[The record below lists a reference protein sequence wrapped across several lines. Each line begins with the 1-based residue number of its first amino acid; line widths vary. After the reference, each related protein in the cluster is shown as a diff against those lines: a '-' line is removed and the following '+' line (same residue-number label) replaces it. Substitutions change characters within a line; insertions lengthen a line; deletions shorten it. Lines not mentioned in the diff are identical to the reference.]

1 MREEMKLKTAEST
14 KKEKKQEHENVGKEG
29 EILRFPNLIL
39 KWLKYV
45 PENKKLNV
53 ICIDS
58 KQLRHLTAKDL
69 RIPGDIM
76 QLYIP
81 RRKGKK
87 ERLKKAAKQM
97 AMMINKETSDETNI
111 FRKYTS
117 IIFFAIGECGLFAV
131 NIPEYLEEN
140 RTIRIVTIATP
151 FFGTQM
157 ADREY
162 VKKRTSFFERRE
174 QYRILSKIYHLP
186 DEELSG
192 HSEMLLKVDGETL
205 KRHRWFDFMSTT
217 ENMSNFA
224 HKVFGADLSD
234 GIVPTGSQDP
244 ESKNVN
250 RKIYLEVSHEQALLE
265 TIRYFNR
272 ALYDNALLEPVVHFE
287 G

>member
-1 MREEMKLKTAEST
+1 MREEKKIKTGENTKESQ
-14 KKEKKQEHENVGKEG
+14 KQENENIGKVG

-45 PENKKLNV
+45 PDNKKLNV
-53 ICIDS
+53 ICIDN
-58 KQLRHLTAKDL
+58 KQLRNLTAKDFD
-69 RIPGDIM
+69 IPGDIM

-81 RRKGKK
+81 RRNGKK
-87 ERLKKAAKQM
+87 GRLKKAAKQM
-97 AMMINKETSDETNI
+97 AMMINKETADETNI
-111 FRKYTS
+111 FRQYTA

-151 FFGTQM
+151 FFGTQIS
-157 ADREY
+157 DREY
-162 VKKRTSFFERRE
+162 VKKRTSFFERKE
-174 QYRILSKIYHLP
+174 EYKILSKIYHLP
-186 DEELSG
+186 DEELSER
-192 HSEMLLKVDGETL
+192 SEMLLKVDGEML
-205 KRHRWFDFMSTT
+205 KRHHWLNFVSTT
-217 ENMSNFA
+217 EDVSKFA

-234 GIVPTGSQDP
+234 GIVPTDSQDP
-244 ESKNVN
+244 ESENVN
-250 RKIYLEVSHEQALLE
+250 RKIYMEVSHEQALLE